1 MKNELIFACRARRSD
16 RFSDFPSDISNSHY
30 PIKFFSLHCYVKI
43 LRQYLV
49 PVLNQLKDASGGFR
63 ISSYSYLGNSQY
75 FSNNLSLLVEGA
87 LTGC

>member
-49 PVLNQLKDASGGFR
+49 LNQLKAASGGFR
-63 ISSYSYLGNSQY
+63 TNSYSYLGNSQY
-75 FSNNLSLLVEGA
+75 FSNNLSLSVEGA
-87 LTGC
+87 LPGC